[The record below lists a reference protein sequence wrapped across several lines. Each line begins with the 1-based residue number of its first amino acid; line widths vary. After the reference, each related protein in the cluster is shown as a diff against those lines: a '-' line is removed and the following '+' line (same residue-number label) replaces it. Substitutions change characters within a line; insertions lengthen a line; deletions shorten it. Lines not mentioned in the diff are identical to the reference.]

1 MKHKEIEKE
10 WILASAS
17 PRRKEILEELGL
29 QFTVC
34 PAQGEEKIDTTDP
47 EKIVA
52 ALALQKAREVA
63 EGTERPALVIGSDT
77 VVALDGRIL
86 GKPGSREEAAE
97 MLGALSGREHTVFT
111 GVAVLAPG
119 VRRVF
124 HCATQVEFYPLNGE
138 EIAWYVST
146 GEPMDKAGAYGIQG
160 QGSLLVKGI
169 RGDYFNVMGFP
180 VAEVWRHLVA
190 LGILPPKNS

>member
-1 MKHKEIEKE
+1 MEL
-10 WILASAS
+10 ILASGS
-17 PRRKEILEELGL
+17 PRRRELLSVITADFSVVVSDAEETIGPG
-29 QFTVC
+29 TPPHRAV
-34 PAQGEEKIDTTDP
+34 EE
-47 EKIVA
+47 
-52 ALALQKAREVA
+52 LALQKALAVFEA
-63 EGTERPALVIGSDT
+63 HGDCAVIGSDT

-97 MLGALSGREHTVFT
+97 MLGTLSGREHTVFT

-124 HCATQVEFYPLNGE
+124 HCATQVEFYPLSGE

-190 LGILPPKNS
+190 LGILPPQNS